1 MAEKMRKRQGE
12 EIRVCV
18 AGATGKIG
26 HALVEGILRSEDL
39 ELIWLMGPVP
49 GSMRVVRCS

>member
-1 MAEKMRKRQGE
+1 MAKKMRKRQGE

-26 HALVEGILRSEDL
+26 RALIEGIVRSEDL

-49 GSMRVVRCS
+49 GPLQMVRCP

>member
-1 MAEKMRKRQGE
+1 MAKKMRKRQGE

-26 HALVEGILRSEDL
+26 RALVEGILRSEDL

-49 GSMRVVRCS
+49 ESLRVVRCP

>member
-12 EIRVCV
+12 QIRVCV